1 MNSLCPQVTSDWA
14 VSRQVLG
21 SVRRLT
27 TAIAQ
32 LVGIAVPCPRTHI
45 SNISDDH
52 ISLTEHERVSEVR
65 QRGTD
70 RPDPNRTEP
79 RLLDRGRTDISSG
92 CDRHRLNLATG
103 NHTDRVCYRSSVTG
117 RLSSRSRPWSSG
129 GLCGLVAAVPS
140 RRLHVHVRER
150 MGDLGWSST
159 GARVD
164 DEAWASRVVATS
176 VGTQLRTDRG
186 P

>member
-1 MNSLCPQVTSDWA
+1 M
-14 VSRQVLG
+14 
-21 SVRRLT
+21 RRLT
-27 TAIAQ
+27 TAVAQ
-32 LVGIAVPCPRTHI
+32 LVGIAVPCRRTHI
-45 SNISDDH
+45 TSISDDY
-52 ISLTEHERVSEVR
+52 ISLTEHKRVSDAG

-70 RPDPNRTEP
+70 RPDPNGTGP

-103 NHTDRVCYRSSVTG
+103 HHTGGVCDQSSVTG

-129 GLCGLVAAVPS
+129 GSCGLVAAVPS
-140 RRLHVHVRER
+140 RTPQVHVRER
-150 MGDLGWSST
+150 MGDLVWSCT
-159 GARVD
+159 GSRVD